1 MTIQGLINKIFKANQ
16 TPNNTV
22 SWSGVNGLKAIQ
34 EDIVDTIRQRTF
46 FTVPT
51 TADLVNQG
59 FNNAVLCYVQD
70 HAFFR
75 WEANGVPNGTTIFP
89 ANDGG
94 VWVQETLGD
103 TDGTVTSIGV
113 SMPSAFTVNNSPVT
127 TSGVI
132 GITGSGTTSQ
142 YIDGTGSLQT
152 FPSLPSNLITGTG
165 TTNYVPKFTS
175 STGIGNSLAYDNGS
189 TLLIG
194 TTTASTDYSSALLA
208 LSKSNNYT
216 YQEIRGS
223 GQATLVLTQG
233 VTANSTTPAVE
244 IFNGYNFG
252 IKYIGGAGG
261 AFSNYPFYY
270 YAGNAAGSGDYIMMQ
285 TAGLERLRIVNNGN
299 VLVGT
304 TTDAGYKLDVAGTG
318 RIQGQLEVLSVNST
332 NGILLKHTA
341 LSTTATQIYY
351 NSSDAVTYLD
361 TLFNYT
367 ASQPFG
373 SFNFRTKN
381 SSNTLTSRFYIEGNS
396 GNVGVGTT
404 TPATKLDVLGGF
416 RLYTGGA
423 APSSHYFEGISTS
436 GTNTYLNIVRNG
448 GANGVYAY
456 YLNNGVA
463 YLSVDNGSGE
473 TRLYANNGGY
483 YLTFFS
489 NGVER
494 MRIPTSGNVLIGT
507 TTDAGY
513 KLDVNG
519 TGRVQTSITIGG
531 AADGTLFFPNT
542 TSGHQMRIYTQ
553 YASNAMVLFANG
565 FNLNLNGAGSMT
577 SNFCTTITGS
587 NGSAALTVQQGN
599 VAWSPVLVVN
609 AIGSTGTRFNTNGN
623 VLIGTTTDA
632 GYKLDVN
639 GTARIQGTLALNNG
653 NTYIS
658 NTSNNIWIAAVNS
671 TANDVVVIPGRQL
684 NVNSTGTY
692 TAELSAITQIDSTT
706 KGVLLPRMTDTQILA
721 IASPANGLMVYSTT
735 QNVIAFYD
743 GTGWHKVTHTNL

>member
-1 MTIQGLINKIFKANQ
+1 MTIQGLINKIFRANQ
-16 TPNNTV
+16 TQNNTV
-22 SWSGVNGLKAIQ
+22 SWSGVNGLKSIQ

-113 SMPSAFTVNNSPVT
+113 SMPSAFTVSNSPVT

-175 STGIGNSLAYDNGS
+175 STNIGNSLAYDNGS

-223 GQATLVLTQG
+223 SQATLVLTQG

-299 VLVGT
+299 VL
-304 TTDAGYKLDVAGTG
+304 
-318 RIQGQLEVLSVNST
+318 
-332 NGILLKHTA
+332 
-341 LSTTATQIYY
+341 
-351 NSSDAVTYLD
+351 
-361 TLFNYT
+361 
-367 ASQPFG
+367 
-373 SFNFRTKN
+373 
-381 SSNTLTSRFYIEGNS
+381 
-396 GNVGVGTT
+396 
-404 TPATKLDVLGGF
+404 
-416 RLYTGGA
+416 
-423 APSSHYFEGISTS
+423 
-436 GTNTYLNIVRNG
+436 
-448 GANGVYAY
+448 
-456 YLNNGVA
+456 
-463 YLSVDNGSGE
+463 
-473 TRLYANNGGY
+473 
-483 YLTFFS
+483 
-489 NGVER
+489 
-494 MRIPTSGNVLIGT
+494 IGT

-513 KLDVNG
+513 KLNVNG
-519 TGRVQTSITIGG
+519 TQLIQFGSTEVGLQMTHSNGNTASIVIG
-531 AADGTLFFPNT
+531 
-542 TSGHQMRIYTQ
+542 
-553 YASNAMVLFANG
+553 
-565 FNLNLNGAGSMT
+565 
-577 SNFCTTITGS
+577 
-587 NGSAALTVQQGN
+587 NGSAAGTGN
-599 VAWSPVLVVN
+599 VEFFRNGEYVVQYTGSYVAFRYANLRARNNTTLTLTGGIGYGTVLGTSIKLAPNTSDGGGYTATSGTQSTVVMGNSSNEIWQPSSGNATYNLFTNSPVINTSGTYAGIVRGYYYNPTLTSTTGVTHRAIETTTGDVILNSTSGKVGIGTNSPQDKLDVN
-609 AIGSTGTRFNTNGN
+609 GSIRFRANTPNFSAVSDNGVLDYVPTSIFATTPQVRLAAVGTGGIAAGIKFIVGLSTTPIDAMYIAGSSN

-639 GTARIQGTLALNNG
+639 GTARVTGAITTGITGTAGTLNLNRSSDGANVGFVRAESSGAGIQIGAGVNMFFSNNG
-653 NTYIS
+653 RIV
-658 NTSNNIWIAAVNS
+658 VNS
-671 TANDVVVIPGRQL
+671 TTTDA
-684 NVNSTGTY
+684 
-692 TAELSAITQIDSTT
+692 SAIFKIDSSTQ
-706 KGVLLPRMTDTQILA
+706 GFLLPRMTDTQILA
-721 IASPANGLMVYSTT
+721 IASPATGLMVYSTT